1 MSRGGARTGAGR
13 PPLFDT
19 PTERRSLILPVK
31 TWKAL
36 EALAIVFDVPVAVAA
51 YLAIEAQTLDAGLRR
66 KSDVAPAPPA

>member
-1 MSRGGARTGAGR
+1 MSRGGARAGSGR

-19 PTERRSLILPVK
+19 PTERRSLILPVE

-51 YLAIEAQTLDAGLRR
+51 YLAIEAQTLDSGLRR
-66 KSDVAPAPPA
+66 KSNTKEEV

>member
-19 PTERRSLILPVK
+19 PTERRSLILPIE

-36 EALAIVFDVPVAVAA
+36 EALALVHDTSLAGAA
-51 YLAIEAQTLDAGLRR
+51 WLAIELHAVEVGLRR
-66 KSDVAPAPPA
+66 KADIALTPTA